1 MTSQSTW
8 LRRYHDTLD
17 NTSLCRQKRWI
28 LSRKVL
34 KASQKRQAGT
44 LLTSRTGTP
53 DVKVE
58 DVMSSPVITIK
69 ETDSVLAAAKLMKK
83 HEIGCVVVVGKSGE
97 AKGLITERN
106 VVRRV
111 SAFDLVPSKVQAGKS
126 MTKPASTIEA
136 SANVTE
142 AAKKMRELKIRR
154 LIVHQGGK
162 LKGII
167 TSNDIVDITPAL
179 IDVMAEKSQIAPVEK
194 IKESAPLS
202 GYCDRC
208 GSWAD
213 EMKSHD
219 GQFLC
224 DDCLGEVE
232 EPEEE

>member
-1 MTSQSTW
+1 
-8 LRRYHDTLD
+8 
-17 NTSLCRQKRWI
+17 
-28 LSRKVL
+28 LS
-34 KASQKRQAGT
+34 
-44 LLTSRTGTP
+44 SRTGTP

-58 DVMSSPVITIK
+58 DVMSSPVVTIK
-69 ETDSVLAAAKLMKK
+69 ETDSVLAAAKMMKK

-97 AKGLITERN
+97 PKGLITERD

-111 SAFDLVPSKVQAGKS
+111 SAFDLLPSKVEASKS
-126 MTKPASTIEA
+126 MSKPAATIGA
-136 SANVTE
+136 SANVTD

-154 LIVHQGGK
+154 LIVLQGGK

-179 IDVMAEKSQIAPVEK
+179 IDIMAEKSQIGPVEK

-202 GYCDRC
+202 GYCDGC

-213 EMKSHD
+213 ELKSHD

-224 DDCLGEVE
+224 DDCLADVE
-232 EPEEE
+232 EPREE

>member
-1 MTSQSTW
+1 LAQ
-8 LRRYHDTLD
+8 
-17 NTSLCRQKRWI
+17 
-28 LSRKVL
+28 
-34 KASQKRQAGT
+34 
-44 LLTSRTGTP
+44 RTGTP

-83 HEIGCVVVVGKSGE
+83 HEIGSVVVVGKSGE
-97 AKGLITERN
+97 PKGLITERD

-111 SAFDLVPSKVQAGKS
+111 STFDLLPSKVQAGKA
-126 MTKPASTIEA
+126 MTKPPSTIDA

-154 LIVHQGGK
+154 LIVLQGQK

-179 IDVMAEKSQIAPVEK
+179 IDVMAEKSQIAPVERVR
-194 IKESAPLS
+194 ESAPLS

-213 EMKSHD
+213 ELKNQD

-224 DDCLGEVE
+224 DDCQSEME
-232 EPEEE
+232 EPEEG

>member
-1 MTSQSTW
+1 MTP
-8 LRRYHDTLD
+8 
-17 NTSLCRQKRWI
+17 
-28 LSRKVL
+28 
-34 KASQKRQAGT
+34 
-44 LLTSRTGTP
+44 RTETP
-53 DVKVE
+53 EVKVE

-69 ETDSVLAAAKLMKK
+69 ETDSVLAAAKMMKK

-97 AKGLITERN
+97 SKGLITERD

-111 SAFDLVPSKVQAGKS
+111 AAFDLLPSKVEASKS
-126 MTKPASTIEA
+126 MTKPAATIDA
-136 SANVTE
+136 SVNVTD

-154 LIVHQGGK
+154 LIVLQGGK

-179 IDVMAEKSQIAPVEK
+179 IDVMAEKSQIGPVEK

-202 GYCDRC
+202 GYCDTC

-213 EMKSHD
+213 ELKSHD

-224 DDCLGEVE
+224 DDCLADVE
-232 EPEEE
+232 EPGEA